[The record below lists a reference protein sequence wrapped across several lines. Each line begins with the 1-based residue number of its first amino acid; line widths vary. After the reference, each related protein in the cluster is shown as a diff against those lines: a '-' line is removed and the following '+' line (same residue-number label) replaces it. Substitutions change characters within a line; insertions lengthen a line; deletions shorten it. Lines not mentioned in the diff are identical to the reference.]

1 MCSRCARGLNRITLD
16 IFPATLGVSEKS
28 VRESPANYFKRDGIY
43 LQLIETNRVSD
54 PDHSDMQK
62 KKQSTAKSPH
72 SSSTS
77 QARNKDEQRIMLR
90 PQQLADAPLR
100 VVCNCCEQKTDATLE
115 RLENMDG
122 TSFNAMAWRKGMMVA
137 AGQPAPYTEQDV
149 ASFFEENSLF
159 NSN

>member
-1 MCSRCARGLNRITLD
+1 MAFIFNLSRPTASPTRITPTCKRRNNRRPSRR
-16 IFPATLGVSEKS
+16 IRRPHHKPATKTNSGVMENVDIDTTDITTYISCPVCFNS
-28 VRESPANYFKRDGIY
+28 
-43 LQLIETNRVSD
+43 
-54 PDHSDMQK
+54 
-62 KKQSTAKSPH
+62 
-72 SSSTS
+72 
-77 QARNKDEQRIMLR
+77 IMLR